1 MPVAVSPS
9 RSISN
14 NELCG
19 LNEYG
24 DGTYTTEGIIAICE
38 VLKTNSSLRELKYII
53 PLSSPHNV
61 QSVNTH

>member
-19 LNEYG
+19 LDEDG
-24 DGTYTTEGIIAICE
+24 DGTYTTEGIIAICK

-53 PLSSPHNV
+53 PL
-61 QSVNTH
+61 